1 MTEEHLQ
8 PGWGKPLKATEAH
21 YFAGWQNTLS
31 LCKQW
36 RYRGPRQPEVVP
48 GGTCAICHQ
57 KLSDPKGSIET

>member
-21 YFAGWQNTLS
+21 YFYNWSNTLS

-36 RYRGPRQPEVVP
+36 RYRGPRQFHVLRLGVLCP
-48 GGTCAICHQ
+48 ICKQ
-57 KLSDPKGSIET
+57 KLSDLQGMV